1 MFGLP
6 ADCPIL
12 RRFHFHQLVVS
23 SEGSK
28 GVPAYSRLH
37 SACFY
42 AEAPILKSVALPTE
56 LKRLTAV
63 TLRKGYHP

>member
-37 SACFY
+37 SACFHT
-42 AEAPILKSVALPTE
+42 EAPILKSVALTS
-56 LKRLTAV
+56 
-63 TLRKGYHP
+63 